1 MGIYITA
8 GLNLIDV
15 VSRVIFVLD
24 HLRPFVE
31 VLYCYPEYRPTAEHS
46 FSGIWWTELL
56 FYSRHPL
63 ITELEEVEIQKN
75 PFSWGQAWKFTFG
88 AGRRARK
95 VQTPATEPDEHI
107 QVRDPCGKERTN
119 SHRTSTYAL
128 WYIHTTHIYTYP
140 HMCTQKANLKLI
152 SFFFS
157 YLDF

>member
-1 MGIYITA
+1 MGIYVTA

-46 FSGIWWTELL
+46 FSGIQRTELL

-75 PFSWGQAWKFTFG
+75 HLAEARLESLHLGQG
-88 AGRRARK
+88 EGL
-95 VQTPATEPDEHI
+95 
-107 QVRDPCGKERTN
+107 GKYR
-119 SHRTSTYAL
+119 HRPPSLTSTFKSGTHAARREPTPTGPPHMHCGT
-128 WYIHTTHIYTYP
+128 YIPHTYTHIP
-140 HMCTQKANLKLI
+140 ICAHKKQI
-152 SFFFS
+152 
-157 YLDF
+157 